1 MANSLAK
8 KLLNRSL
15 RKGRVR
21 AKVSG
26 TAERPRLS
34 VTISNVHVSA
44 QIIDDVKGHTL
55 ASATTVGT
63 KATGTMTEKCA
74 VVGTEIAKK
83 AKKAKIN
90 AVVFDRNGRQYA
102 GRLKA
107 LADAARKEGLE
118 F

>member
-74 VVGTEIAKK
+74 VIGTEIAKK